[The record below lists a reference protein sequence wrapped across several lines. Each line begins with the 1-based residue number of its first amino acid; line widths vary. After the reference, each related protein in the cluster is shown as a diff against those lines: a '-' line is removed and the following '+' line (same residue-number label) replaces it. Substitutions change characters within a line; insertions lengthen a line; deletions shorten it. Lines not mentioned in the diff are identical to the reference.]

1 MVAEVKGMWVWGPAA
16 GSCIVTGAA
25 CRHTYSG
32 GARASSKCHGQLGK
46 LAVVEPWL
54 SACTPVTVGLAMG
67 ACMAIKVGDENQARR
82 CKCTEANPKH
92 ACDNGG

>member
-1 MVAEVKGMWVWGPAA
+1 MV
-16 GSCIVTGAA
+16 
-25 CRHTYSG
+25 

-67 ACMAIKVGDENQARR
+67 ACMAVKVGDENQARR
-82 CKCTEANPKH
+82 WKYTVGEANPKH
-92 ACDNGG
+92 ARGNGG